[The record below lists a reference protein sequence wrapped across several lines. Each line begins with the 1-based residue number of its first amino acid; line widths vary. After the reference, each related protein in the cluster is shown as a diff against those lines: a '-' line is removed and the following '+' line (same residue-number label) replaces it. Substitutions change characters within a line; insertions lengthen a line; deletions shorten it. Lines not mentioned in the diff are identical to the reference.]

1 MDQTNNAENRRDRI
15 RMTDSELD
23 RVGGGTSLYEEADGK
38 DRESWFVNLVSKL
51 INREEDKTK
60 QNS

>member
-51 INREEDKTK
+51 INREEDKK
-60 QNS
+60 NS